1 MKPVKEVIDNL
12 FWVPFAVAVPV
23 IAVLLY
29 RLLKHGYRL
38 LKHGYRLL
46 KHGFHA
52 MIYGSAVA
60 RTIGEIDLSP
70 TTTLRVFVLENDQ
83 IVLEQSY
90 RNRIFYTNTIGF
102 VLLTVPDTDL
112 LIELLQKARS

>member
-23 IAVLLY
+23 IAVLL
-29 RLLKHGYRL
+29 YRL